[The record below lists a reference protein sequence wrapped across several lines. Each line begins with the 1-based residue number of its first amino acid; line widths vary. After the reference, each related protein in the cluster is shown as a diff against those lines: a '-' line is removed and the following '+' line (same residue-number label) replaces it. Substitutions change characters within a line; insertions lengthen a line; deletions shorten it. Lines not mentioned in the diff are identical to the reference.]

1 MANEKMERVD
11 YIVLD
16 GINSTWDSTTYKANW
31 DIGDYMFKQYKD
43 DDEVFI
49 SLHSCDFTA
58 SVEYPSSSVIEVYM
72 SDVSIKNQE
81 NTNREDVLSIREGT
95 ILLRSAVYYMS
106 PKNNNGTDMM
116 LNVNKFY
123 KIKLGVVY
131 HGAYIDINEFQ
142 KFMFVLKVSYKK
154 RN

>member
-16 GINSTWDSTTYKANW
+16 GLNSTYASNW
-31 DIGDYMFKQYKD
+31 ASWNIGDYMFKQYQD

-58 SVEYPSSSVIEVYM
+58 SVEYPSSSVLEVYI
-72 SDVSIKNQE
+72 SDVEIKNQE
-81 NTNREDVLSIREGT
+81 NTNREDLLSIREGT
-95 ILLRSAVYYMS
+95 ILLRSTVYYIS
-106 PKNNNGTDMM
+106 PKNNNGVDMK
-116 LNVNKFY
+116 LNVQKFY
-123 KIKLGVVY
+123 KIKLSARY
-131 HGAYIDINEFQ
+131 HGAFINIDEFQ
-142 KFMFVLKVSYKK
+142 KFMFVLKVEYTK